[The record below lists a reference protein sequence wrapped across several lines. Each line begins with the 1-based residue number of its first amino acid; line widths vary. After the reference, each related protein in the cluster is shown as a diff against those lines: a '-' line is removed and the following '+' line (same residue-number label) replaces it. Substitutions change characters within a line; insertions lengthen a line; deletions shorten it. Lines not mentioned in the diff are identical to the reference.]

1 MSKEFDDLRR
11 RVYGSANP
19 TEEQVQAVRKRAQ
32 APVRKPTGRNPE
44 IKKDALVNA
53 ITSSIAKNVTGPGN
67 LRTAQASGRISGGF
81 SGRQDDLPSY
91 ISRAAGTATAQSDA
105 VLRTDPVRT
114 QAPNTAANPA
124 GRSAQKDFSL
134 LELLGG
140 TVVKGADEAVSRA
153 TSTAAWL
160 ERNTIGR
167 LFPGAADDTP
177 IQALNEHFQNV
188 KQENQ
193 EAFAPNVEAGGRLA
207 QVVDKYGTSVVSAIP
222 SAALA
227 VMTAGTAPAGL
238 EAAASAA
245 SRSPG
250 ILSAL
255 QASAQNM
262 TKNPQFWNSFFQVA
276 GSSYDEALSLGMSED
291 EADLYALANGLLS
304 SGVEIG
310 GGLETLPSNL
320 KDSSGALR
328 AWIRG
333 MMEEGREEVVQGAI
347 SRGLQ
352 NMIGSVGNPLVSATD
367 ERAVFNPRTAAE
379 EFTGGAVVGGFLGGG
394 QVLAGRLL
402 NGPTAAQEGAGDS
415 GGAGAPGA
423 QNGAQGVLGQNKP
436 PPEGGMVNENGLHA
450 FSEQERI
457 NLSSGKKNKVISTF
471 SEAVSFVKN
480 ALSNRQNVDRAYLG
494 KVPDSVARTI
504 RQNTGLDIRGFG
516 VMMNGNDI
524 RHMIKNHGDI
534 LTEQARGQVAVTA
547 DDIARIP
554 EILAA
559 PDRVYLSDETDTKG
573 RKTLI
578 FEKQIG
584 DQYIS
589 IQGVSD
595 GKRVLQTDTLYIR
608 KGRPRTTRDTMPGT
622 ESAVPVI
629 NAQGEPSQK
638 PSSIDVTIPQ
648 DAEYV
653 NSVDP
658 LLRWMLGSR
667 PTAAQEGAGAA
678 AGQKMG
684 TDAAQVRGGSEGVQD
699 AWRDT
704 IVNEVRRNSGIG
716 ENESPAS
723 TSDGTSALSGDL
735 ETVVDAWDM
744 AAIPGT
750 VGTVTDGR
758 ASQVAPISTV
768 QETGINVNHQ
778 EGQNRIRN
786 TGETVRVVETLRD
799 HIPKLSEA
807 EPVSEVSSNSIPF
820 VSGKT
825 MAEKAKTL
833 FEAIK
838 GIVSRPGF
846 GDIEINT
853 RSVKDD
859 LHHGIGTAK
868 AAVIP
873 AIPDIIRTGTQ
884 IDFQENWKGRPYD
897 GYIFAAPV
905 TMDGKTVYVAAVV
918 KRTSKNRF
926 YLHEVVDSDGNIIKI
941 DAGDSANQTS
951 LATNGSAGTQSQASV
966 EGTRPLNPDSIIAPG
981 AENVNSDTL
990 AHILFGRPQQQ
1001 SGETYDN
1008 LGSAREGFTTPGMEG
1023 KEQTSRLA
1031 ESMPYNQYQEAATGL
1046 SRDDYA
1052 KLFRYMSQTEGQSI
1066 ARAEELV
1073 YFIRDGHRT
1082 FLRDIDEAAFHELVQ
1097 SLDDATAWNAPQMD
1111 AARMIQQELQ
1121 GKSANMEIPAEEYT
1135 NFLQIM
1141 REHET
1146 STGQGVQANAKWSRR
1161 NNQNG
1166 QTSELEAWENLQ
1178 NSNLSDEGRQRLFQR
1193 IVQWDTQIEQ
1203 AQTPQQLKDIILEV
1217 SRQRGV
1223 LNNSLT
1229 NRESRILTAAAGS
1242 SLDALSFDQLKQF
1255 AYAATSALSTD
1266 STPVN
1271 WGQRIKTIQVLNM
1284 LSSPVTPARNLV
1296 GNTSFYGIDA
1306 LAMRGASI
1314 LDMALSHVTGTRSVA
1329 SGGTSLNAA
1338 VQAMRMAIAE
1348 ITMDVDMSGT
1358 ESRYGTSSNRTFR
1371 AGGRLPERVLSM
1383 LERNQAYLLNATDEF
1398 YKGLASGTAR
1408 RTQALV
1414 DSGKIRTDNPGYA
1427 QEQAQNLARYRT
1439 FQDNSAL
1446 SIAIQDIHD
1455 VLNMI
1460 AGVGDSGRSV
1470 RGKTVHS
1477 FGLGDIV
1484 APFTRVAGNLA
1495 SRGLEYS
1502 PVNAVRGTVEIA
1514 RNVAQA
1520 VQKKTVDPAAQA
1532 RAVSDTARGLTGTAI
1547 AYGFMLLARAG
1558 LLRQADDENDPDVAA
1573 LNSSEGITGT
1583 QLNLSAAERWIHDG
1597 SPVWQD
1603 GDTLIDLSSV
1613 QPLNLLMNLGTE
1625 MAKDYQN
1632 PIVTAFNATS
1642 EAFMDSTAELP
1653 VMQFLGNAA
1662 TDIIRYGEDPRE
1674 VLLQEGANTVAS
1686 SVIPNILRTTARGLD
1701 DRPRNTYTGDTLLEN
1716 VRDTVQ
1722 NSIPV
1727 LREELP
1733 GSVNPMGDEK
1743 TYQIENDTARLLNTL
1758 LNPIGVN
1765 TYTQSAV
1772 SREMETLRGRT
1783 GDTSFYLSKSA
1794 PSKVSY
1800 TDSNGKQHSK
1810 SLTYE
1815 ERQDYLRERGAVAL
1829 TTFSSMMGSRA
1840 YRGASDEEKATLLNL
1855 CGDYASQ
1862 RAKKAILGD
1871 DSVPAWVG
1879 HAENAQRELGV
1890 SPAEYLALYR
1900 QYGSEIMS
1908 GKAYEKTIQAVQAG
1922 LTVGQYA
1929 SMKAGLDSDGN
1940 NSVSQTEAQAYLDR
1954 QDFTREQK
1962 ADLWTIIN
1970 KSWKR
1975 NPYT

>member
-53 ITSSIAKNVTGPGN
+53 ITSSMKKN
-67 LRTAQASGRISGGF
+67 TAQAEDSLPGRALSMRNQLKQEAQRGVDEILS
-81 SGRQDDLPSY
+81 
-91 ISRAAGTATAQSDA
+91 SRTGAVIRGAA
-105 VLRTDPVRT
+105 
-114 QAPNTAANPA
+114 
-124 GRSAQKDFSL
+124 K
-134 LELLGG
+134 
-140 TVVKGADEAVSRA
+140 
-153 TSTAAWL
+153 STAS
-160 ERNTIGR
+160 G
-167 LFPGAADDTP
+167 
-177 IQALNEHFQNV
+177 
-188 KQENQ
+188 
-193 EAFAPNVEAGGRLA
+193 FAN
-207 QVVDKYGTSVVSAIP
+207 
-222 SAALA
+222 
-227 VMTAGTAPAGL
+227 TAGTALDALRQADINASQENQRARQELENARRYREMVSAGRFADGRTMEDGDRERL
-238 EAAASAA
+238 LRLAELAEQRAGVYTESAAAQHEPLSQAVQRIQGGADRLSASSQEDIATAKEGLGRAGQFAVDVGVAGTQLLGDILAGSVTGGGALLPMAVRSFGSSAQTARQSGADLGQQLLYGTGSAA
-245 SRSPG
+245 LSVATEKISNVAAPFKAAFGAGVLDDALSRLPAKLSQSAAG
-250 ILSAL
+250 RTVLSAIGEGGEEVVEDLVQPLL
-255 QASAQNM
+255 QRI
-262 TKNPQFWNSFFQVA
+262 T
-276 GSSYDEALSLGMSED
+276 YD
-291 EADLYALANGLLS
+291 
-304 SGVEIG
+304 
-310 GGLETLPSNL
+310 
-320 KDSSGALR
+320 SGALS
-328 AWIRG
+328 
-333 MMEEGREEVVQGAI
+333 QY
-347 SRGLQ
+347 Q
-352 NMIGSVGNPLVSATD
+352 NP
-367 ERAVFNPRTAAE
+367 
-379 EFTGGAVVGGFLGGG
+379 EF
-394 QVLAGRLL
+394 
-402 NGPTAAQEGAGDS
+402 
-415 GGAGAPGA
+415 
-423 QNGAQGVLGQNKP
+423 
-436 PPEGGMVNENGLHA
+436 
-450 FSEQERI
+450 
-457 NLSSGKKNKVISTF
+457 LS
-471 SEAVSFVKN
+471 
-480 ALSNRQNVDRAYLG
+480 
-494 KVPDSVARTI
+494 
-504 RQNTGLDIRGFG
+504 
-516 VMMNGNDI
+516 
-524 RHMIKNHGDI
+524 
-534 LTEQARGQVAVTA
+534 
-547 DDIARIP
+547 
-554 EILAA
+554 
-559 PDRVYLSDETDTKG
+559 
-573 RKTLI
+573 
-578 FEKQIG
+578 
-584 DQYIS
+584 
-589 IQGVSD
+589 
-595 GKRVLQTDTLYIR
+595 DTLYDGLI
-608 KGRPRTTRDTMPGT
+608 GAALGGVGGAADV
-622 ESAVPVI
+622 AVNRI
-629 NAQGEPSQK
+629 G
-638 PSSIDVTIPQ
+638 
-648 DAEYV
+648 
-653 NSVDP
+653 
-658 LLRWMLGSR
+658 

-684 TDAAQVRGGSEGVQD
+684 TNAAQVWGGSEGVQD

-735 ETVVDAWDM
+735 ETVVDAEDM

-966 EGTRPLNPDSIIAPG
+966 EGTRPLNPDSIIAPR

-990 AHILFGRPQQQ
+990 AHSLFGRPQQQ

-1975 NPYT
+1975 NPYA

>member
-367 ERAVFNPRTAAE
+367 ERADFNPRTAAE

-423 QNGAQGVLGQNKP
+423 QDGAQGVLGQNKP

-918 KRTSKNRF
+918 KHTSKNRF

-966 EGTRPLNPDSIIAPG
+966 EGTRPLNPDSIIAPR
-981 AENVNSDTL
+981 AENVNPPDGLGAANAGSLNTAYDRLQAQSSQFHPEGANAARPVDVPVQDFAGRNVSRVASNVMGAQAIPDSVVSMIEQMVAGGELSYDRNTNDASLERARRRIQEKGFDGALEEFRSSVMDGRVSKDLSTLGQTLLNTAANNRDGRAVADILSLYQSMTTSAAQATQAASIFRRLSPEAQLYGIQRTAQNLANKISRNNQDYGEIEVDPELLTKFLEQTDQAGRDAVMGEIYQNVADQVPSTFVDKWNAWRYLSMLGNPRTHIRNVVGNVFFQPMRIVKNEVAAGIETALSAAGFNVERTKSFAASPSMYRAAWNDFNNVKDSVSGNKYNDFNNQINQRRRIFNNSILEAARKKNGDTLELEDALFKRITYADTL
-990 AHILFGRPQQQ
+990 AGYLTANGFTAQQVTDGTVPSDVLNRGRDYAAKEALKATYQDRNALSDRAAKVVNSLGVVGDAVIPFKRTPANVLARGLTY
-1001 SGETYDN
+1001 SPLGLVKSLTYDLSQVQRGN
-1008 LGSAREGFTTPGMEG
+1008 RTAAEVIDNIASGATGSMLFALGAYLFSSGLLTTAQGSDDDSKWEELLGHQGYALELPDGTSVTLDWLAPASMPFFMGAEMASAMGENGMSAEAISTAMKSVANPLLEMSMLQSLNDLLESVAYSEDKALIPMLGSAVVSYFSQAIPTLGGQLERSAEDRRMTTYTDKNSPLPTDVQYALGRASSRVPGWDYRQTPYLDAWGREEETGDELWRILNNFANPAYVSQVEVDRVE
-1023 KEQTSRLA
+1023 KELQRVRD
-1031 ESMPYNQYQEAATGL
+1031 ATGDTGVFPD
-1046 SRDDYA
+1046 RA
-1052 KLFRYMSQTEGQSI
+1052 KRYIEVNGERKDLT
-1066 ARAEELV
+1066 
-1073 YFIRDGHRT
+1073 
-1082 FLRDIDEAAFHELVQ
+1082 
-1097 SLDDATAWNAPQMD
+1097 
-1111 AARMIQQELQ
+1111 
-1121 GKSANMEIPAEEYT
+1121 AEEYT
-1135 NFLQIM
+1135 
-1141 REHET
+1141 RY
-1146 STGQGVQANAKWSRR
+1146 AKAM
-1161 NNQNG
+1161 G
-1166 QTSELEAWENLQ
+1166 QTSY
-1178 NSNLSDEGRQRLFQR
+1178 
-1193 IVQWDTQIEQ
+1193 
-1203 AQTPQQLKDIILEV
+1203 QLI
-1217 SRQRGV
+1217 
-1223 LNNSLT
+1223 
-1229 NRESRILTAAAGS
+1229 
-1242 SLDALSFDQLKQF
+1242 
-1255 AYAATSALSTD
+1255 
-1266 STPVN
+1266 
-1271 WGQRIKTIQVLNM
+1271 
-1284 LSSPVTPARNLV
+1284 
-1296 GNTSFYGIDA
+1296 
-1306 LAMRGASI
+1306 
-1314 LDMALSHVTGTRSVA
+1314 
-1329 SGGTSLNAA
+1329 
-1338 VQAMRMAIAE
+1338 
-1348 ITMDVDMSGT
+1348 
-1358 ESRYGTSSNRTFR
+1358 
-1371 AGGRLPERVLSM
+1371 
-1383 LERNQAYLLNATDEF
+1383 
-1398 YKGLASGTAR
+1398 
-1408 RTQALV
+1408 
-1414 DSGKIRTDNPGYA
+1414 
-1427 QEQAQNLARYRT
+1427 
-1439 FQDNSAL
+1439 
-1446 SIAIQDIHD
+1446 
-1455 VLNMI
+1455 
-1460 AGVGDSGRSV
+1460 
-1470 RGKTVHS
+1470 
-1477 FGLGDIV
+1477 
-1484 APFTRVAGNLA
+1484 
-1495 SRGLEYS
+1495 
-1502 PVNAVRGTVEIA
+1502 
-1514 RNVAQA
+1514 
-1520 VQKKTVDPAAQA
+1520 
-1532 RAVSDTARGLTGTAI
+1532 
-1547 AYGFMLLARAG
+1547 
-1558 LLRQADDENDPDVAA
+1558 
-1573 LNSSEGITGT
+1573 SEGI
-1583 QLNLSAAERWIHDG
+1583 Q
-1597 SPVWQD
+1597 
-1603 GDTLIDLSSV
+1603 
-1613 QPLNLLMNLGTE
+1613 
-1625 MAKDYQN
+1625 
-1632 PIVTAFNATS
+1632 
-1642 EAFMDSTAELP
+1642 TAEYRN
-1653 VMQFLGNAA
+1653 M
-1662 TDIIRYGEDPRE
+1662 
-1674 VLLQEGANTVAS
+1674 ANS
-1686 SVIPNILRTTARGLD
+1686 
-1701 DRPRNTYTGDTLLEN
+1701 
-1716 VRDTVQ
+1716 
-1722 NSIPV
+1722 
-1727 LREELP
+1727 
-1733 GSVNPMGDEK
+1733 
-1743 TYQIENDTARLLNTL
+1743 
-1758 LNPIGVN
+1758 
-1765 TYTQSAV
+1765 
-1772 SREMETLRGRT
+1772 
-1783 GDTSFYLSKSA
+1783 
-1794 PSKVSY
+1794 
-1800 TDSNGKQHSK
+1800 
-1810 SLTYE
+1810 
-1815 ERQDYLRERGAVAL
+1815 
-1829 TTFSSMMGSRA
+1829 
-1840 YRGASDEEKATLLNL
+1840 EKAAYIEALYKYAAAAAKAEVS
-1855 CGDYASQ
+1855 DYELDGWQ
-1862 RAKKAILGD
+1862 K
-1871 DSVPAWVG
+1871 
-1879 HAENAQRELGV
+1879 NAQTAQQDLGV
-1890 SPAEYLALYR
+1890 SPAEYIALYQ
-1900 QYGSEIMS
+1900 QYGSAIMS

>member
-53 ITSSIAKNVTGPGN
+53 ITSSMKKN
-67 LRTAQASGRISGGF
+67 TAQAEDSLPGRALSMRNQLKQEAQRGVDEILS
-81 SGRQDDLPSY
+81 
-91 ISRAAGTATAQSDA
+91 SRTGAVIRGAA
-105 VLRTDPVRT
+105 
-114 QAPNTAANPA
+114 
-124 GRSAQKDFSL
+124 K
-134 LELLGG
+134 
-140 TVVKGADEAVSRA
+140 
-153 TSTAAWL
+153 STAS
-160 ERNTIGR
+160 G
-167 LFPGAADDTP
+167 
-177 IQALNEHFQNV
+177 
-188 KQENQ
+188 
-193 EAFAPNVEAGGRLA
+193 FAN
-207 QVVDKYGTSVVSAIP
+207 
-222 SAALA
+222 
-227 VMTAGTAPAGL
+227 TAGTALDALRQADINASQENQRARQELENARRYREMVSAGRFADGRTMEDGDRERL
-238 EAAASAA
+238 LRLAELAEQRAGVYTESAAAQHEPLSQAVQRIQGGADRLSASSQEDIATAKEGLGRAGQFAVDVGVAGTQLLGDILAGSVTGGGALLPMAVRSFGSSAQTARQSGADLGQQLLYGTGSAA
-245 SRSPG
+245 LSVATEKISNVAAPFKAAFGAGVLDDALSRLPAKLSQSAAG
-250 ILSAL
+250 RTVLSAIGEGGEEVVEDLVQPLL
-255 QASAQNM
+255 QRI
-262 TKNPQFWNSFFQVA
+262 T
-276 GSSYDEALSLGMSED
+276 YD
-291 EADLYALANGLLS
+291 
-304 SGVEIG
+304 
-310 GGLETLPSNL
+310 
-320 KDSSGALR
+320 SGALS
-328 AWIRG
+328 
-333 MMEEGREEVVQGAI
+333 QY
-347 SRGLQ
+347 Q
-352 NMIGSVGNPLVSATD
+352 NP
-367 ERAVFNPRTAAE
+367 
-379 EFTGGAVVGGFLGGG
+379 EF
-394 QVLAGRLL
+394 
-402 NGPTAAQEGAGDS
+402 
-415 GGAGAPGA
+415 
-423 QNGAQGVLGQNKP
+423 
-436 PPEGGMVNENGLHA
+436 
-450 FSEQERI
+450 
-457 NLSSGKKNKVISTF
+457 LS
-471 SEAVSFVKN
+471 
-480 ALSNRQNVDRAYLG
+480 
-494 KVPDSVARTI
+494 
-504 RQNTGLDIRGFG
+504 
-516 VMMNGNDI
+516 
-524 RHMIKNHGDI
+524 
-534 LTEQARGQVAVTA
+534 
-547 DDIARIP
+547 
-554 EILAA
+554 
-559 PDRVYLSDETDTKG
+559 
-573 RKTLI
+573 
-578 FEKQIG
+578 
-584 DQYIS
+584 
-589 IQGVSD
+589 
-595 GKRVLQTDTLYIR
+595 DTLYDGLI
-608 KGRPRTTRDTMPGT
+608 GAALGGVGGAADV
-622 ESAVPVI
+622 AVNRI
-629 NAQGEPSQK
+629 G
-638 PSSIDVTIPQ
+638 
-648 DAEYV
+648 
-653 NSVDP
+653 
-658 LLRWMLGSR
+658 

-684 TDAAQVRGGSEGVQD
+684 TDAAQVWGGSEGVQD

-735 ETVVDAWDM
+735 ETVVDAEDM

-966 EGTRPLNPDSIIAPG
+966 EGTRPLNPDSIIAPR

-1975 NPYT
+1975 NPYA

>member
-1 MSKEFDDLRR
+1 MGTFTNTKTGKTIYYNADPERSRP
-11 RVYGSANP
+11 VVT
-19 TEEQVQAVRKRAQ
+19 TERKQEAQ
-32 APVRKPTGRNPE
+32 QRYNQYRTA
-44 IKKDALVNA
+44 
-53 ITSSIAKNVTGPGN
+53 AKNGADLLSIMRRSATEDRLKQEAQRGVDEILSSRTGAVIRGAAKS
-67 LRTAQASGRISGGF
+67 TASGF
-81 SGRQDDLPSY
+81 
-91 ISRAAGTATAQSDA
+91 
-105 VLRTDPVRT
+105 
-114 QAPNTAANPA
+114 AN
-124 GRSAQKDFSL
+124 
-134 LELLGG
+134 
-140 TVVKGADEAVSRA
+140 
-153 TSTAAWL
+153 
-160 ERNTIGR
+160 
-167 LFPGAADDTP
+167 
-177 IQALNEHFQNV
+177 
-188 KQENQ
+188 
-193 EAFAPNVEAGGRLA
+193 
-207 QVVDKYGTSVVSAIP
+207 
-222 SAALA
+222 
-227 VMTAGTAPAGL
+227 TAGTALDALRQADINASQENQRARQELENARRYREMVSAGRFADGRTMEDGDRERL
-238 EAAASAA
+238 LRLAELAEQRAGVYTESAAAQHEPLSQAVQRIQGGADRLSASSQEDIATAKEGLGRAGQFAVDVGVAGTQLLGDILAGSVTGGGALLPMAVRSFGSSAQTARQSGADLGQQLLYGTGSAA
-245 SRSPG
+245 LSVATEKISNVAAPFKAAFGAGVLDDALSRLPAKLSQSAAG
-250 ILSAL
+250 RTVLSAIGEGGEEVVEDLVQPLL
-255 QASAQNM
+255 QRI
-262 TKNPQFWNSFFQVA
+262 T
-276 GSSYDEALSLGMSED
+276 YD
-291 EADLYALANGLLS
+291 
-304 SGVEIG
+304 
-310 GGLETLPSNL
+310 
-320 KDSSGALR
+320 SGALS
-328 AWIRG
+328 
-333 MMEEGREEVVQGAI
+333 QY
-347 SRGLQ
+347 Q
-352 NMIGSVGNPLVSATD
+352 NP
-367 ERAVFNPRTAAE
+367 
-379 EFTGGAVVGGFLGGG
+379 EF
-394 QVLAGRLL
+394 
-402 NGPTAAQEGAGDS
+402 
-415 GGAGAPGA
+415 
-423 QNGAQGVLGQNKP
+423 
-436 PPEGGMVNENGLHA
+436 
-450 FSEQERI
+450 
-457 NLSSGKKNKVISTF
+457 LS
-471 SEAVSFVKN
+471 
-480 ALSNRQNVDRAYLG
+480 
-494 KVPDSVARTI
+494 
-504 RQNTGLDIRGFG
+504 
-516 VMMNGNDI
+516 
-524 RHMIKNHGDI
+524 
-534 LTEQARGQVAVTA
+534 
-547 DDIARIP
+547 
-554 EILAA
+554 
-559 PDRVYLSDETDTKG
+559 
-573 RKTLI
+573 
-578 FEKQIG
+578 
-584 DQYIS
+584 
-589 IQGVSD
+589 
-595 GKRVLQTDTLYIR
+595 DTLYDGLI
-608 KGRPRTTRDTMPGT
+608 GAALGGVGGAADV
-622 ESAVPVI
+622 AVNRI
-629 NAQGEPSQK
+629 G
-638 PSSIDVTIPQ
+638 
-648 DAEYV
+648 
-653 NSVDP
+653 
-658 LLRWMLGSR
+658 

-684 TDAAQVRGGSEGVQD
+684 TNAAQVWGGSEGVQD

-735 ETVVDAWDM
+735 ETVVDAEDM

-966 EGTRPLNPDSIIAPG
+966 EGTRPLNPDSIIAPR
-981 AENVNSDTL
+981 AENVNPPDGLGAANAGSLNTAYDRL
-990 AHILFGRPQQQ
+990 QAQ
-1001 SGETYDN
+1001 S
-1008 LGSAREGFTTPGMEG
+1008 SQFHPEGFTTPGMEG

-1242 SLDALSFDQLKQF
+1242 SLGALSFDQLKQF

-1686 SVIPNILRTTARGLD
+1686 SVIPNILRTIARGLD

-1975 NPYT
+1975 NPYA

>member
-53 ITSSIAKNVTGPGN
+53 ITSSMKKN
-67 LRTAQASGRISGGF
+67 TAQAEDSLPGRALSMRNQLKQEAQRGVDEILS
-81 SGRQDDLPSY
+81 
-91 ISRAAGTATAQSDA
+91 SRTGAVIRGAA
-105 VLRTDPVRT
+105 
-114 QAPNTAANPA
+114 
-124 GRSAQKDFSL
+124 K
-134 LELLGG
+134 
-140 TVVKGADEAVSRA
+140 
-153 TSTAAWL
+153 STAS
-160 ERNTIGR
+160 G
-167 LFPGAADDTP
+167 
-177 IQALNEHFQNV
+177 
-188 KQENQ
+188 
-193 EAFAPNVEAGGRLA
+193 FAN
-207 QVVDKYGTSVVSAIP
+207 
-222 SAALA
+222 
-227 VMTAGTAPAGL
+227 TAGTALDALRQADINASQENQRARQELENARRYREMVSAGRFADGRTMEDGDRERL
-238 EAAASAA
+238 LRLAELAEQRAGVYTESAAAQHEPLSQAVQRIQGGADRLSASSQGDIAAAKEGLGRAGQFAVDVGVAGTQLLGDILAGSVTGGGALLPMAVRSFGSSAQTARQSGADLGQQLLYGTGSAA
-245 SRSPG
+245 LSVATEKISNVAAPFKAAFGAGVLDDALSRLPAKLSQSAAG
-250 ILSAL
+250 RTVLSAIGEGGEEVVEDLVQPLL
-255 QASAQNM
+255 QRI
-262 TKNPQFWNSFFQVA
+262 T
-276 GSSYDEALSLGMSED
+276 YD
-291 EADLYALANGLLS
+291 
-304 SGVEIG
+304 
-310 GGLETLPSNL
+310 
-320 KDSSGALR
+320 SGALS
-328 AWIRG
+328 
-333 MMEEGREEVVQGAI
+333 QY
-347 SRGLQ
+347 Q
-352 NMIGSVGNPLVSATD
+352 NP
-367 ERAVFNPRTAAE
+367 
-379 EFTGGAVVGGFLGGG
+379 EF
-394 QVLAGRLL
+394 
-402 NGPTAAQEGAGDS
+402 
-415 GGAGAPGA
+415 
-423 QNGAQGVLGQNKP
+423 
-436 PPEGGMVNENGLHA
+436 
-450 FSEQERI
+450 
-457 NLSSGKKNKVISTF
+457 LS
-471 SEAVSFVKN
+471 
-480 ALSNRQNVDRAYLG
+480 
-494 KVPDSVARTI
+494 
-504 RQNTGLDIRGFG
+504 
-516 VMMNGNDI
+516 
-524 RHMIKNHGDI
+524 
-534 LTEQARGQVAVTA
+534 
-547 DDIARIP
+547 
-554 EILAA
+554 
-559 PDRVYLSDETDTKG
+559 
-573 RKTLI
+573 
-578 FEKQIG
+578 
-584 DQYIS
+584 
-589 IQGVSD
+589 
-595 GKRVLQTDTLYIR
+595 DTLYDGLI
-608 KGRPRTTRDTMPGT
+608 GAALGGVGGAADV
-622 ESAVPVI
+622 AVNRI
-629 NAQGEPSQK
+629 G
-638 PSSIDVTIPQ
+638 
-648 DAEYV
+648 
-653 NSVDP
+653 
-658 LLRWMLGSR
+658 

-684 TDAAQVRGGSEGVQD
+684 TNAAQVWGGSEGVQD

-735 ETVVDAWDM
+735 ETVVDAEDM

-966 EGTRPLNPDSIIAPG
+966 EGTRPLNPDSIIAPR

>member
-1 MSKEFDDLRR
+1 MGTFTNTKTGKTIYYNADPERSRP
-11 RVYGSANP
+11 VVT
-19 TEEQVQAVRKRAQ
+19 TERKQEAQ
-32 APVRKPTGRNPE
+32 QRYNQYRTA
-44 IKKDALVNA
+44 
-53 ITSSIAKNVTGPGN
+53 AKNGADLLSIMRRSATEDRLKQEAQRGVDEILSSRTGAVIRGAAKS
-67 LRTAQASGRISGGF
+67 TASGF
-81 SGRQDDLPSY
+81 
-91 ISRAAGTATAQSDA
+91 
-105 VLRTDPVRT
+105 
-114 QAPNTAANPA
+114 AN
-124 GRSAQKDFSL
+124 
-134 LELLGG
+134 
-140 TVVKGADEAVSRA
+140 
-153 TSTAAWL
+153 
-160 ERNTIGR
+160 
-167 LFPGAADDTP
+167 
-177 IQALNEHFQNV
+177 
-188 KQENQ
+188 
-193 EAFAPNVEAGGRLA
+193 
-207 QVVDKYGTSVVSAIP
+207 
-222 SAALA
+222 
-227 VMTAGTAPAGL
+227 TAGTALDALRQADINASQESQRARQELENARRYREMVSAGRFADGRTMEDGDRERL
-238 EAAASAA
+238 LRLAELAEQRAGVYTESAAAQHEPLSQAVQRIQGGADRLSASSQGDIAAAKEGLGRAGQLAVDVGVAGTQLLGDILAGSVTGGGALLPMAVRSFGSSAQTARQSGADLGQQLLYGTGSAA
-245 SRSPG
+245 LSVATEKNSNVAAPFKAAFGAGVLDDALSRLPAKLSQSAAG
-250 ILSAL
+250 QTVLSAIGEGGEEVVEDLVQPLL
-255 QASAQNM
+255 QRI
-262 TKNPQFWNSFFQVA
+262 T
-276 GSSYDEALSLGMSED
+276 YDGEALSQYQNPEFFSDTLYDGLIGAALG
-291 EADLYALANGLLS
+291 
-304 SGVEIG
+304 GV
-310 GGLETLPSNL
+310 
-320 KDSSGALR
+320 
-328 AWIRG
+328 
-333 MMEEGREEVVQGAI
+333 
-347 SRGLQ
+347 
-352 NMIGSVGNPLVSATD
+352 
-367 ERAVFNPRTAAE
+367 
-379 EFTGGAVVGGFLGGG
+379 GGAADVAVN
-394 QVLAGRLL
+394 RI
-402 NGPTAAQEGAGDS
+402 GPTAAQEGAGAFGRDS

-423 QNGAQGVLGQNKP
+423 QDGAHGILGQNKTA
-436 PPEGGMVNENGLHA
+436 PEVG
-450 FSEQERI
+450 
-457 NLSSGKKNKVISTF
+457 T
-471 SEAVSFVKN
+471 AVKADTSLFDRSI
-480 ALSNRQNVDRAYLG
+480 LSN
-494 KVPDSVARTI
+494 
-504 RQNTGLDIRGFG
+504 
-516 VMMNGNDI
+516 
-524 RHMIKNHGDI
+524 
-534 LTEQARGQVAVTA
+534 LTEARRYFAEYA
-547 DDIARIP
+547 KSHFP
-554 EILAA
+554 
-559 PDRVYLSDETDTKG
+559 
-573 RKTLI
+573 KT
-578 FEKQIG
+578 
-584 DQYIS
+584 
-589 IQGVSD
+589 
-595 GKRVLQTDTLYIR
+595 
-608 KGRPRTTRDTMPGT
+608 
-622 ESAVPVI
+622 VI
-629 NAQGEPSQK
+629 NAQTGKTIGISRIG
-638 PSSIDVTIPQ
+638 ID
-648 DAEYV
+648 
-653 NSVDP
+653 
-658 LLRWMLGSR
+658 
-667 PTAAQEGAGAA
+667 
-678 AGQKMG
+678 KF
-684 TDAAQVRGGSEGVQD
+684 
-699 AWRDT
+699 
-704 IVNEVRRNSGIG
+704 
-716 ENESPAS
+716 
-723 TSDGTSALSGDL
+723 LSGRINHEKYASGFHIPEL
-735 ETVVDAWDM
+735 VERATLISQAKNYHPETVES
-744 AAIPGT
+744 IPTFEYYDSPVEIDGKQYNAHIRVKNT
-750 VGTVTDGR
+750 NVGDKYYGHT
-758 ASQVAPISTV
+758 
-768 QETGINVNHQ
+768 
-778 EGQNRIRN
+778 
-786 TGETVRVVETLRD
+786 
-799 HIPKLSEA
+799 
-807 EPVSEVSSNSIPF
+807 VSEV
-820 VSGKT
+820 T
-825 MAEKAKTL
+825 
-833 FEAIK
+833 
-838 GIVSRPGF
+838 
-846 GDIEINT
+846 DIEIEPSA
-853 RSVKDD
+853 R
-859 LHHGIGTAK
+859 
-868 AAVIP
+868 IP
-873 AIPDIIRTGTQ
+873 SSELLTGQPVNAI
-884 IDFQENWKGRPYD
+884 D
-897 GYIFAAPV
+897 GSMGAP
-905 TMDGKTVYVAAVV
+905 GE
-918 KRTSKNRF
+918 R
-926 YLHEVVDSDGNIIKI
+926 
-941 DAGDSANQTS
+941 ANQTS

-981 AENVNSDTL
+981 AENVNPPDGLGAADAGTLGDFTTMQNESDVF
-990 AHILFGRPQQQ
+990 HPKQ

-1674 VLLQEGANTVAS
+1674 VLLQEGANAVAA

>member
-53 ITSSIAKNVTGPGN
+53 ITSSMKKN
-67 LRTAQASGRISGGF
+67 TAQAEDSLPGRALSMRNQLKQEAQRGVDEILS
-81 SGRQDDLPSY
+81 
-91 ISRAAGTATAQSDA
+91 SRTGAVIRGAA
-105 VLRTDPVRT
+105 
-114 QAPNTAANPA
+114 
-124 GRSAQKDFSL
+124 K
-134 LELLGG
+134 
-140 TVVKGADEAVSRA
+140 
-153 TSTAAWL
+153 STAS
-160 ERNTIGR
+160 G
-167 LFPGAADDTP
+167 
-177 IQALNEHFQNV
+177 
-188 KQENQ
+188 
-193 EAFAPNVEAGGRLA
+193 FAN
-207 QVVDKYGTSVVSAIP
+207 
-222 SAALA
+222 
-227 VMTAGTAPAGL
+227 TAGTALDALRQADINASQENQRARQELENARRYREMVSAGRFADGRTMEDGDRERL
-238 EAAASAA
+238 LRLAELAEQRAGVYTESAAAQHEPLSQAVQRIQGGADRLSASSQEDIATAKEGLGRAGQFAVDVGVAGTQLLGDILAGSVTGGGALLPMAVRSFGSSAQTARQSGADLGQQLLYGTGSAA
-245 SRSPG
+245 LSVATEKISNVAAPFKAAFGAGVLDDALSRLPAKLSQSAAG
-250 ILSAL
+250 RTVLSAIGEGGEEVVEDLVQPLL
-255 QASAQNM
+255 QRI
-262 TKNPQFWNSFFQVA
+262 T
-276 GSSYDEALSLGMSED
+276 YD
-291 EADLYALANGLLS
+291 
-304 SGVEIG
+304 
-310 GGLETLPSNL
+310 
-320 KDSSGALR
+320 SGALS
-328 AWIRG
+328 
-333 MMEEGREEVVQGAI
+333 QY
-347 SRGLQ
+347 Q
-352 NMIGSVGNPLVSATD
+352 NP
-367 ERAVFNPRTAAE
+367 
-379 EFTGGAVVGGFLGGG
+379 EF
-394 QVLAGRLL
+394 
-402 NGPTAAQEGAGDS
+402 
-415 GGAGAPGA
+415 
-423 QNGAQGVLGQNKP
+423 
-436 PPEGGMVNENGLHA
+436 
-450 FSEQERI
+450 
-457 NLSSGKKNKVISTF
+457 LS
-471 SEAVSFVKN
+471 
-480 ALSNRQNVDRAYLG
+480 
-494 KVPDSVARTI
+494 
-504 RQNTGLDIRGFG
+504 
-516 VMMNGNDI
+516 
-524 RHMIKNHGDI
+524 
-534 LTEQARGQVAVTA
+534 
-547 DDIARIP
+547 
-554 EILAA
+554 
-559 PDRVYLSDETDTKG
+559 
-573 RKTLI
+573 
-578 FEKQIG
+578 
-584 DQYIS
+584 
-589 IQGVSD
+589 
-595 GKRVLQTDTLYIR
+595 DTLYDGLI
-608 KGRPRTTRDTMPGT
+608 GAALGGVGGAADV
-622 ESAVPVI
+622 AVNRI
-629 NAQGEPSQK
+629 G
-638 PSSIDVTIPQ
+638 
-648 DAEYV
+648 
-653 NSVDP
+653 
-658 LLRWMLGSR
+658 

-684 TDAAQVRGGSEGVQD
+684 TNAAQVWGGSEGVQD

-735 ETVVDAWDM
+735 ETVVDAEDM

-966 EGTRPLNPDSIIAPG
+966 EGTRPLNPDSIIAPR
-981 AENVNSDTL
+981 AENVNSDTI

>member
-53 ITSSIAKNVTGPGN
+53 ITSSMKKN
-67 LRTAQASGRISGGF
+67 TAQAEDSLPGRALSMRNQLKQEAQRGVDEILS
-81 SGRQDDLPSY
+81 
-91 ISRAAGTATAQSDA
+91 SRTGAVIRGAA
-105 VLRTDPVRT
+105 
-114 QAPNTAANPA
+114 
-124 GRSAQKDFSL
+124 K
-134 LELLGG
+134 
-140 TVVKGADEAVSRA
+140 
-153 TSTAAWL
+153 STAS
-160 ERNTIGR
+160 G
-167 LFPGAADDTP
+167 
-177 IQALNEHFQNV
+177 
-188 KQENQ
+188 
-193 EAFAPNVEAGGRLA
+193 FAN
-207 QVVDKYGTSVVSAIP
+207 
-222 SAALA
+222 
-227 VMTAGTAPAGL
+227 TAGTALDALRQADINASQENQRARQELENARRYREMVSAGRFADGRTMEDGDRERL
-238 EAAASAA
+238 LRLAELAEQRAGVYTESAAAQHEPLSQAVQRIQGGADRLSASSQEDIATAKEGLGRAGQFAVDVGVAGTQLLGDILAGSVTGGGALLPMAVRSFGSSAQTARQSGADLGQQLLYGTGSAA
-245 SRSPG
+245 LSVATEKISNVAAPFKAAFGAGVLDDALSRLPAKLSQSAAG
-250 ILSAL
+250 RTVLSAIGEGGEEVVEDLVQPLL
-255 QASAQNM
+255 QRI
-262 TKNPQFWNSFFQVA
+262 T
-276 GSSYDEALSLGMSED
+276 YD
-291 EADLYALANGLLS
+291 
-304 SGVEIG
+304 
-310 GGLETLPSNL
+310 
-320 KDSSGALR
+320 SGALS
-328 AWIRG
+328 
-333 MMEEGREEVVQGAI
+333 QY
-347 SRGLQ
+347 Q
-352 NMIGSVGNPLVSATD
+352 NP
-367 ERAVFNPRTAAE
+367 
-379 EFTGGAVVGGFLGGG
+379 EF
-394 QVLAGRLL
+394 
-402 NGPTAAQEGAGDS
+402 
-415 GGAGAPGA
+415 
-423 QNGAQGVLGQNKP
+423 
-436 PPEGGMVNENGLHA
+436 
-450 FSEQERI
+450 
-457 NLSSGKKNKVISTF
+457 LS
-471 SEAVSFVKN
+471 
-480 ALSNRQNVDRAYLG
+480 
-494 KVPDSVARTI
+494 
-504 RQNTGLDIRGFG
+504 
-516 VMMNGNDI
+516 
-524 RHMIKNHGDI
+524 
-534 LTEQARGQVAVTA
+534 
-547 DDIARIP
+547 
-554 EILAA
+554 
-559 PDRVYLSDETDTKG
+559 
-573 RKTLI
+573 
-578 FEKQIG
+578 
-584 DQYIS
+584 
-589 IQGVSD
+589 
-595 GKRVLQTDTLYIR
+595 DTLYDGLI
-608 KGRPRTTRDTMPGT
+608 GAALGGVGGAADV
-622 ESAVPVI
+622 AVNRI
-629 NAQGEPSQK
+629 G
-638 PSSIDVTIPQ
+638 
-648 DAEYV
+648 
-653 NSVDP
+653 
-658 LLRWMLGSR
+658 

-684 TDAAQVRGGSEGVQD
+684 TNAAQVWGGSEGVQD

-735 ETVVDAWDM
+735 ETVVDAEDM
-744 AAIPGT
+744 AA
-750 VGTVTDGR
+750 
-758 ASQVAPISTV
+758 
-768 QETGINVNHQ
+768 
-778 EGQNRIRN
+778 
-786 TGETVRVVETLRD
+786 
-799 HIPKLSEA
+799 
-807 EPVSEVSSNSIPF
+807 
-820 VSGKT
+820 
-825 MAEKAKTL
+825 
-833 FEAIK
+833 
-838 GIVSRPGF
+838 
-846 GDIEINT
+846 
-853 RSVKDD
+853 
-859 LHHGIGTAK
+859 
-868 AAVIP
+868 
-873 AIPDIIRTGTQ
+873 
-884 IDFQENWKGRPYD
+884 
-897 GYIFAAPV
+897 
-905 TMDGKTVYVAAVV
+905 
-918 KRTSKNRF
+918 
-926 YLHEVVDSDGNIIKI
+926 
-941 DAGDSANQTS
+941 
-951 LATNGSAGTQSQASV
+951 
-966 EGTRPLNPDSIIAPG
+966 
-981 AENVNSDTL
+981 
-990 AHILFGRPQQQ
+990 ILFGRPQQQ

-1975 NPYT
+1975 NPYA

>member
-53 ITSSIAKNVTGPGN
+53 ITSSMKKN
-67 LRTAQASGRISGGF
+67 TAQAEDSLPGRALSMRNQLKQEAQRGVDEILS
-81 SGRQDDLPSY
+81 
-91 ISRAAGTATAQSDA
+91 SRTGAVIRGAA
-105 VLRTDPVRT
+105 
-114 QAPNTAANPA
+114 
-124 GRSAQKDFSL
+124 K
-134 LELLGG
+134 
-140 TVVKGADEAVSRA
+140 
-153 TSTAAWL
+153 STAS
-160 ERNTIGR
+160 G
-167 LFPGAADDTP
+167 
-177 IQALNEHFQNV
+177 
-188 KQENQ
+188 
-193 EAFAPNVEAGGRLA
+193 FAN
-207 QVVDKYGTSVVSAIP
+207 
-222 SAALA
+222 
-227 VMTAGTAPAGL
+227 TAGTALDALRQADINASQENQRARQELENARRYREMVSAGRFADGRTMEDGDRERL
-238 EAAASAA
+238 LRLAELAEQRAGVYTESAAAQHEPLSQAVQRIQGGADRLSASSQEDIATAKEGLGRAGQFAVDVGVAGTQLLGDILAGSVTGGGALLPMAVRSFGSSAQTARQSGADLGQQLLYGTGSAA
-245 SRSPG
+245 LSVATEKISNVAAPFKAAFGAGVLDDALSRLPAKLSQSAAG
-250 ILSAL
+250 RTVLSAIGEGGEEVVEDLVQPLL
-255 QASAQNM
+255 QRI
-262 TKNPQFWNSFFQVA
+262 T
-276 GSSYDEALSLGMSED
+276 YD
-291 EADLYALANGLLS
+291 
-304 SGVEIG
+304 
-310 GGLETLPSNL
+310 
-320 KDSSGALR
+320 SGALS
-328 AWIRG
+328 
-333 MMEEGREEVVQGAI
+333 QY
-347 SRGLQ
+347 Q
-352 NMIGSVGNPLVSATD
+352 NP
-367 ERAVFNPRTAAE
+367 
-379 EFTGGAVVGGFLGGG
+379 EF
-394 QVLAGRLL
+394 
-402 NGPTAAQEGAGDS
+402 
-415 GGAGAPGA
+415 
-423 QNGAQGVLGQNKP
+423 
-436 PPEGGMVNENGLHA
+436 
-450 FSEQERI
+450 
-457 NLSSGKKNKVISTF
+457 LS
-471 SEAVSFVKN
+471 
-480 ALSNRQNVDRAYLG
+480 
-494 KVPDSVARTI
+494 
-504 RQNTGLDIRGFG
+504 
-516 VMMNGNDI
+516 
-524 RHMIKNHGDI
+524 
-534 LTEQARGQVAVTA
+534 
-547 DDIARIP
+547 
-554 EILAA
+554 
-559 PDRVYLSDETDTKG
+559 
-573 RKTLI
+573 
-578 FEKQIG
+578 
-584 DQYIS
+584 
-589 IQGVSD
+589 
-595 GKRVLQTDTLYIR
+595 DTLYDGLI
-608 KGRPRTTRDTMPGT
+608 GAALGGVGGAADV
-622 ESAVPVI
+622 AV
-629 NAQGEPSQK
+629 N
-638 PSSIDVTIPQ
+638 
-648 DAEYV
+648 
-653 NSVDP
+653 
-658 LLRWMLGSR
+658 RLG

-684 TDAAQVRGGSEGVQD
+684 TNAAQVWGGSEGVQD

-735 ETVVDAWDM
+735 ETVVDAEDM

-966 EGTRPLNPDSIIAPG
+966 EGTRPLNPDSIIAPR

>member
-53 ITSSIAKNVTGPGN
+53 ITSSMKKN
-67 LRTAQASGRISGGF
+67 TAQAEDSLPGRALSMRNQLKQEAQRGVDEILS
-81 SGRQDDLPSY
+81 
-91 ISRAAGTATAQSDA
+91 SRTGAVIRGAA
-105 VLRTDPVRT
+105 
-114 QAPNTAANPA
+114 
-124 GRSAQKDFSL
+124 K
-134 LELLGG
+134 
-140 TVVKGADEAVSRA
+140 
-153 TSTAAWL
+153 STAS
-160 ERNTIGR
+160 G
-167 LFPGAADDTP
+167 
-177 IQALNEHFQNV
+177 
-188 KQENQ
+188 
-193 EAFAPNVEAGGRLA
+193 FAN
-207 QVVDKYGTSVVSAIP
+207 
-222 SAALA
+222 
-227 VMTAGTAPAGL
+227 TAGTALDALRQADINASQENQRARQELENARRYREMVSAGRFADGRTMEDGDRERL
-238 EAAASAA
+238 LRLAELAEQRAGVYTESAAAQHEPLSQAVQRIQGGADRLSASSQEDIATAKEGLGRAGQFAVDVGVAGTQLLGDILAGSVTGGGALLPMAVRSFGSSAQTARQSGADLGQQLLYGTGSAA
-245 SRSPG
+245 LSVATEKISNVAAPFKAAFGAGVLDDALSRLPAKLSQSAAG
-250 ILSAL
+250 RTVLSAIGEGGEEVVEDLVQPLL
-255 QASAQNM
+255 QRI
-262 TKNPQFWNSFFQVA
+262 T
-276 GSSYDEALSLGMSED
+276 YD
-291 EADLYALANGLLS
+291 
-304 SGVEIG
+304 
-310 GGLETLPSNL
+310 
-320 KDSSGALR
+320 SGALS
-328 AWIRG
+328 
-333 MMEEGREEVVQGAI
+333 QY
-347 SRGLQ
+347 Q
-352 NMIGSVGNPLVSATD
+352 NP
-367 ERAVFNPRTAAE
+367 
-379 EFTGGAVVGGFLGGG
+379 EF
-394 QVLAGRLL
+394 
-402 NGPTAAQEGAGDS
+402 
-415 GGAGAPGA
+415 
-423 QNGAQGVLGQNKP
+423 
-436 PPEGGMVNENGLHA
+436 
-450 FSEQERI
+450 
-457 NLSSGKKNKVISTF
+457 LS
-471 SEAVSFVKN
+471 
-480 ALSNRQNVDRAYLG
+480 
-494 KVPDSVARTI
+494 
-504 RQNTGLDIRGFG
+504 
-516 VMMNGNDI
+516 
-524 RHMIKNHGDI
+524 
-534 LTEQARGQVAVTA
+534 
-547 DDIARIP
+547 
-554 EILAA
+554 
-559 PDRVYLSDETDTKG
+559 
-573 RKTLI
+573 
-578 FEKQIG
+578 
-584 DQYIS
+584 
-589 IQGVSD
+589 
-595 GKRVLQTDTLYIR
+595 DTLYDGLI
-608 KGRPRTTRDTMPGT
+608 GAALGGVGGAADV
-622 ESAVPVI
+622 AVNRI
-629 NAQGEPSQK
+629 G
-638 PSSIDVTIPQ
+638 
-648 DAEYV
+648 
-653 NSVDP
+653 
-658 LLRWMLGSR
+658 

-684 TDAAQVRGGSEGVQD
+684 TNAAQVWGGSEGVQD

-735 ETVVDAWDM
+735 ETVVDAEDM

-981 AENVNSDTL
+981 AENVNPPDGLGAADAGTLGDFTTMQNESDVF
-990 AHILFGRPQQQ
+990 HPKQ

>member
-1 MSKEFDDLRR
+1 MGTFTNTKTGKTIYYNADPERSRP
-11 RVYGSANP
+11 VAT
-19 TEEQVQAVRKRAQ
+19 TERKREAQ
-32 APVRKPTGRNPE
+32 QRYNQYRTA
-44 IKKDALVNA
+44 
-53 ITSSIAKNVTGPGN
+53 AKNGADLLSIMRRSATEDRLKQEAQRGVDEILSSRTGAVIRGAAKS
-67 LRTAQASGRISGGF
+67 TASGF
-81 SGRQDDLPSY
+81 
-91 ISRAAGTATAQSDA
+91 
-105 VLRTDPVRT
+105 
-114 QAPNTAANPA
+114 AN
-124 GRSAQKDFSL
+124 
-134 LELLGG
+134 
-140 TVVKGADEAVSRA
+140 
-153 TSTAAWL
+153 
-160 ERNTIGR
+160 
-167 LFPGAADDTP
+167 
-177 IQALNEHFQNV
+177 
-188 KQENQ
+188 
-193 EAFAPNVEAGGRLA
+193 
-207 QVVDKYGTSVVSAIP
+207 
-222 SAALA
+222 
-227 VMTAGTAPAGL
+227 TAGTALDALRQADINASQENQRARQELENARRYREMVSAGRFADGRTMEDGDRERL
-238 EAAASAA
+238 LRLAELAEQRAGVYTESAAAQHEPLSQAVQRIQGGADRLSASSQEDIATAKEGLGRAGQFAVDVGVAGTQLLGDILAGSVTGGGALLPMAVRSFGSSAQTARQSGADLGQQLLYGTGSAA
-245 SRSPG
+245 LSVATEKISNVAAPFKAAFGAGVLDDALSRLPAKLSQSAAG
-250 ILSAL
+250 RTVLSAIGEGGEEVVEDLVQPLL
-255 QASAQNM
+255 QRI
-262 TKNPQFWNSFFQVA
+262 T
-276 GSSYDEALSLGMSED
+276 YD
-291 EADLYALANGLLS
+291 
-304 SGVEIG
+304 
-310 GGLETLPSNL
+310 
-320 KDSSGALR
+320 SGALS
-328 AWIRG
+328 
-333 MMEEGREEVVQGAI
+333 QY
-347 SRGLQ
+347 Q
-352 NMIGSVGNPLVSATD
+352 NP
-367 ERAVFNPRTAAE
+367 
-379 EFTGGAVVGGFLGGG
+379 EF
-394 QVLAGRLL
+394 
-402 NGPTAAQEGAGDS
+402 
-415 GGAGAPGA
+415 
-423 QNGAQGVLGQNKP
+423 
-436 PPEGGMVNENGLHA
+436 
-450 FSEQERI
+450 
-457 NLSSGKKNKVISTF
+457 LS
-471 SEAVSFVKN
+471 
-480 ALSNRQNVDRAYLG
+480 
-494 KVPDSVARTI
+494 
-504 RQNTGLDIRGFG
+504 
-516 VMMNGNDI
+516 
-524 RHMIKNHGDI
+524 
-534 LTEQARGQVAVTA
+534 
-547 DDIARIP
+547 
-554 EILAA
+554 
-559 PDRVYLSDETDTKG
+559 
-573 RKTLI
+573 
-578 FEKQIG
+578 
-584 DQYIS
+584 
-589 IQGVSD
+589 
-595 GKRVLQTDTLYIR
+595 DTLYDGLI
-608 KGRPRTTRDTMPGT
+608 GAALGGVGGAADV
-622 ESAVPVI
+622 AVNRI
-629 NAQGEPSQK
+629 G
-638 PSSIDVTIPQ
+638 
-648 DAEYV
+648 
-653 NSVDP
+653 
-658 LLRWMLGSR
+658 

-684 TDAAQVRGGSEGVQD
+684 TNAAQVWGGSEGVQD

-735 ETVVDAWDM
+735 ETVVDAEDM

-966 EGTRPLNPDSIIAPG
+966 EGTRPLNPDSIIAPR

-1975 NPYT
+1975 NPYA

>member
-81 SGRQDDLPSY
+81 SGRQDDLPHY

-105 VLRTDPVRT
+105 ALRTDPVRT

-402 NGPTAAQEGAGDS
+402 NGPTAAQEGAG
-415 GGAGAPGA
+415 
-423 QNGAQGVLGQNKP
+423 
-436 PPEGGMVNENGLHA
+436 
-450 FSEQERI
+450 
-457 NLSSGKKNKVISTF
+457 
-471 SEAVSFVKN
+471 
-480 ALSNRQNVDRAYLG
+480 
-494 KVPDSVARTI
+494 
-504 RQNTGLDIRGFG
+504 
-516 VMMNGNDI
+516 
-524 RHMIKNHGDI
+524 
-534 LTEQARGQVAVTA
+534 
-547 DDIARIP
+547 
-554 EILAA
+554 
-559 PDRVYLSDETDTKG
+559 
-573 RKTLI
+573 
-578 FEKQIG
+578 
-584 DQYIS
+584 
-589 IQGVSD
+589 
-595 GKRVLQTDTLYIR
+595 
-608 KGRPRTTRDTMPGT
+608 
-622 ESAVPVI
+622 
-629 NAQGEPSQK
+629 
-638 PSSIDVTIPQ
+638 
-648 DAEYV
+648 
-653 NSVDP
+653 
-658 LLRWMLGSR
+658 
-667 PTAAQEGAGAA
+667 AA

-918 KRTSKNRF
+918 KHTSKNRF

-966 EGTRPLNPDSIIAPG
+966 EGTRTLNPDSIIAPR

-990 AHILFGRPQQQ
+990 AHIPFGRPQQQ

>member
-53 ITSSIAKNVTGPGN
+53 ITSSMKKN
-67 LRTAQASGRISGGF
+67 TAQAEDSLPGRALSMRNQLKQEAQRGVDEILS
-81 SGRQDDLPSY
+81 
-91 ISRAAGTATAQSDA
+91 SRTGAVIRGAA
-105 VLRTDPVRT
+105 
-114 QAPNTAANPA
+114 
-124 GRSAQKDFSL
+124 K
-134 LELLGG
+134 
-140 TVVKGADEAVSRA
+140 
-153 TSTAAWL
+153 STAS
-160 ERNTIGR
+160 G
-167 LFPGAADDTP
+167 
-177 IQALNEHFQNV
+177 
-188 KQENQ
+188 
-193 EAFAPNVEAGGRLA
+193 FAN
-207 QVVDKYGTSVVSAIP
+207 
-222 SAALA
+222 
-227 VMTAGTAPAGL
+227 TAGTALDALRQADINASQENQRARQELENARRYREMVSAGRFADGRTMEDGDRERL
-238 EAAASAA
+238 LRLAELAEQRAGVYTESAAAQHEPLSQAVQRIQGGADRLSASSQEDIATAKEGLGRAGQFAVDVGVAGTQLLGDILAGSVTGGGALLPMAVRSFGSSAQTARQSGADLGQQLLYGTGSAA
-245 SRSPG
+245 LSVATEKISNVAAPFKAAFGAGVLDDALSRLPAKLSQSAAG
-250 ILSAL
+250 RTVLSAIGEGGEEVVEDLVQPLL
-255 QASAQNM
+255 QRI
-262 TKNPQFWNSFFQVA
+262 T
-276 GSSYDEALSLGMSED
+276 YD
-291 EADLYALANGLLS
+291 
-304 SGVEIG
+304 
-310 GGLETLPSNL
+310 
-320 KDSSGALR
+320 SGALS
-328 AWIRG
+328 
-333 MMEEGREEVVQGAI
+333 QY
-347 SRGLQ
+347 Q
-352 NMIGSVGNPLVSATD
+352 NP
-367 ERAVFNPRTAAE
+367 
-379 EFTGGAVVGGFLGGG
+379 EF
-394 QVLAGRLL
+394 
-402 NGPTAAQEGAGDS
+402 
-415 GGAGAPGA
+415 
-423 QNGAQGVLGQNKP
+423 
-436 PPEGGMVNENGLHA
+436 
-450 FSEQERI
+450 
-457 NLSSGKKNKVISTF
+457 LS
-471 SEAVSFVKN
+471 
-480 ALSNRQNVDRAYLG
+480 
-494 KVPDSVARTI
+494 
-504 RQNTGLDIRGFG
+504 
-516 VMMNGNDI
+516 
-524 RHMIKNHGDI
+524 
-534 LTEQARGQVAVTA
+534 
-547 DDIARIP
+547 
-554 EILAA
+554 
-559 PDRVYLSDETDTKG
+559 
-573 RKTLI
+573 
-578 FEKQIG
+578 
-584 DQYIS
+584 
-589 IQGVSD
+589 
-595 GKRVLQTDTLYIR
+595 DTLYDGLI
-608 KGRPRTTRDTMPGT
+608 GAALGGVGGAADV
-622 ESAVPVI
+622 AVNRI
-629 NAQGEPSQK
+629 G
-638 PSSIDVTIPQ
+638 
-648 DAEYV
+648 
-653 NSVDP
+653 
-658 LLRWMLGSR
+658 

-684 TDAAQVRGGSEGVQD
+684 TNAAQVWGGSEGVQD

-735 ETVVDAWDM
+735 ETVVDAEDM

-1193 IVQWDTQIEQ
+1193 IVQWDTKIEQ

>member
-53 ITSSIAKNVTGPGN
+53 ITSSMKKN
-67 LRTAQASGRISGGF
+67 TAQAEDSLPGRALSMRNQLKQEAQRGVDEILS
-81 SGRQDDLPSY
+81 
-91 ISRAAGTATAQSDA
+91 SRTGAVIRGAA
-105 VLRTDPVRT
+105 
-114 QAPNTAANPA
+114 
-124 GRSAQKDFSL
+124 K
-134 LELLGG
+134 
-140 TVVKGADEAVSRA
+140 
-153 TSTAAWL
+153 STAS
-160 ERNTIGR
+160 G
-167 LFPGAADDTP
+167 
-177 IQALNEHFQNV
+177 
-188 KQENQ
+188 
-193 EAFAPNVEAGGRLA
+193 FAN
-207 QVVDKYGTSVVSAIP
+207 
-222 SAALA
+222 
-227 VMTAGTAPAGL
+227 TAGTALDALRQADINASQENQRARQELENARRYREMVSAGRFADGRTMEDGDRERL
-238 EAAASAA
+238 LRLAELAEQRAGVYTESAAAQHEPLSQAVQRIQGGADRLSASSQEDIATAKEGLGRAGQFAVDVGVAGTQLLGDILAGSVTGGGALLPMAVRSFGSSAQTARQSGADLGQQLLYGTGSAA
-245 SRSPG
+245 LSVATEKISNVAAPFKAAFGAGVLDDALSRLPAKLSQSAAG
-250 ILSAL
+250 RTVLSAIGEGGEEVVEDLVQPLL
-255 QASAQNM
+255 QRI
-262 TKNPQFWNSFFQVA
+262 T
-276 GSSYDEALSLGMSED
+276 YD
-291 EADLYALANGLLS
+291 
-304 SGVEIG
+304 
-310 GGLETLPSNL
+310 
-320 KDSSGALR
+320 SGALS
-328 AWIRG
+328 
-333 MMEEGREEVVQGAI
+333 QY
-347 SRGLQ
+347 Q
-352 NMIGSVGNPLVSATD
+352 NP
-367 ERAVFNPRTAAE
+367 
-379 EFTGGAVVGGFLGGG
+379 EF
-394 QVLAGRLL
+394 
-402 NGPTAAQEGAGDS
+402 
-415 GGAGAPGA
+415 
-423 QNGAQGVLGQNKP
+423 
-436 PPEGGMVNENGLHA
+436 
-450 FSEQERI
+450 
-457 NLSSGKKNKVISTF
+457 LS
-471 SEAVSFVKN
+471 
-480 ALSNRQNVDRAYLG
+480 
-494 KVPDSVARTI
+494 
-504 RQNTGLDIRGFG
+504 
-516 VMMNGNDI
+516 
-524 RHMIKNHGDI
+524 
-534 LTEQARGQVAVTA
+534 
-547 DDIARIP
+547 
-554 EILAA
+554 
-559 PDRVYLSDETDTKG
+559 
-573 RKTLI
+573 
-578 FEKQIG
+578 
-584 DQYIS
+584 
-589 IQGVSD
+589 
-595 GKRVLQTDTLYIR
+595 DTLYDGLI
-608 KGRPRTTRDTMPGT
+608 GAALGGVGGAADV
-622 ESAVPVI
+622 AVNRI
-629 NAQGEPSQK
+629 G
-638 PSSIDVTIPQ
+638 
-648 DAEYV
+648 
-653 NSVDP
+653 
-658 LLRWMLGSR
+658 

-684 TDAAQVRGGSEGVQD
+684 TNAAQVWGGSEGVQD

-735 ETVVDAWDM
+735 ETVVDAEDM

-966 EGTRPLNPDSIIAPG
+966 EGTRPLNPDSIIAPR
-981 AENVNSDTL
+981 AENVNSDTI

-1674 VLLQEGANTVAS
+1674 VLLREGANTVAS

-1975 NPYT
+1975 NPYA

>member
-53 ITSSIAKNVTGPGN
+53 ITSSMKKN
-67 LRTAQASGRISGGF
+67 TAQAEDSLPGRALSMRNQLKQEAQRGVDEILS
-81 SGRQDDLPSY
+81 
-91 ISRAAGTATAQSDA
+91 SRTGAVIRGAA
-105 VLRTDPVRT
+105 
-114 QAPNTAANPA
+114 
-124 GRSAQKDFSL
+124 K
-134 LELLGG
+134 
-140 TVVKGADEAVSRA
+140 
-153 TSTAAWL
+153 STAS
-160 ERNTIGR
+160 G
-167 LFPGAADDTP
+167 
-177 IQALNEHFQNV
+177 
-188 KQENQ
+188 
-193 EAFAPNVEAGGRLA
+193 FAN
-207 QVVDKYGTSVVSAIP
+207 
-222 SAALA
+222 
-227 VMTAGTAPAGL
+227 TAGTALDALRQADINASQENQRARQELENARRYREMVSAGRFADGRTMEDGDRERL
-238 EAAASAA
+238 LRLAELAEQRAGVYTESAAAQHEPLSQAVQRIQGGADRLSASSQGDIAAAKEGLGRAGQFAVDVGVAGTQLLGDILAGSVTGGGALLPMAVRSFGSSAQTARQSGADLGQQLLYGTGSAA
-245 SRSPG
+245 LSVATEKISNVAAPFKAAFGAGVLDDALSRLPAKLSQSAAG
-250 ILSAL
+250 RTVLSAIGEGGEEVVEDLVQPLL
-255 QASAQNM
+255 QRI
-262 TKNPQFWNSFFQVA
+262 T
-276 GSSYDEALSLGMSED
+276 YD
-291 EADLYALANGLLS
+291 
-304 SGVEIG
+304 
-310 GGLETLPSNL
+310 
-320 KDSSGALR
+320 SGALSQYQNPEFLSDTLYDGL
-328 AWIRG
+328 I
-333 MMEEGREEVVQGAI
+333 GAAL
-347 SRGLQ
+347 G
-352 NMIGSVGNPLVSATD
+352 GVGGATD
-367 ERAVFNPRTAAE
+367 VAVNRI
-379 EFTGGAVVGGFLGGG
+379 
-394 QVLAGRLL
+394 
-402 NGPTAAQEGAGDS
+402 GPTAAQEGAGAFGRDS
-415 GGAGAPGA
+415 GGAGAPGV
-423 QNGAQGVLGQNKP
+423 QDGAHGILGQNKTA
-436 PPEGGMVNENGLHA
+436 PEVG
-450 FSEQERI
+450 
-457 NLSSGKKNKVISTF
+457 T
-471 SEAVSFVKN
+471 AVKADRDTYTVVQKLKESIP
-480 ALSNRQNVDRAYLG
+480 ALKEVE
-494 KVPDSVARTI
+494 PVARTGI
-504 RQNTGLDIRGFG
+504 
-516 VMMNGNDI
+516 
-524 RHMIKNHGDI
+524 
-534 LTEQARGQVAVTA
+534 QAIER
-547 DDIARIP
+547 
-554 EILAA
+554 
-559 PDRVYLSDETDTKG
+559 
-573 RKTLI
+573 
-578 FEKQIG
+578 
-584 DQYIS
+584 
-589 IQGVSD
+589 
-595 GKRVLQTDTLYIR
+595 
-608 KGRPRTTRDTMPGT
+608 
-622 ESAVPVI
+622 
-629 NAQGEPSQK
+629 
-638 PSSIDVTIPQ
+638 
-648 DAEYV
+648 
-653 NSVDP
+653 
-658 LLRWMLGSR
+658 
-667 PTAAQEGAGAA
+667 
-678 AGQKMG
+678 
-684 TDAAQVRGGSEGVQD
+684 
-699 AWRDT
+699 
-704 IVNEVRRNSGIG
+704 
-716 ENESPAS
+716 
-723 TSDGTSALSGDL
+723 
-735 ETVVDAWDM
+735 
-744 AAIPGT
+744 
-750 VGTVTDGR
+750 
-758 ASQVAPISTV
+758 
-768 QETGINVNHQ
+768 
-778 EGQNRIRN
+778 
-786 TGETVRVVETLRD
+786 
-799 HIPKLSEA
+799 
-807 EPVSEVSSNSIPF
+807 
-820 VSGKT
+820 VSGST
-825 MAEKAKTL
+825 MAEKARNL
-833 FEAIK
+833 FETVK
-838 GIVSRPGF
+838 GIVTRPDF
-846 GDIEINT
+846 GDVEING

-859 LHHGIGTAK
+859 LSHGVGPAK
-868 AAVIP
+868 AATIAAVPEVI
-873 AIPDIIRTGTQ
+873 RRGQQ
-884 IDFQENWKGRPYD
+884 IYFAENWKNRGYD
-897 GYIFAAPV
+897 GYVFAAPV
-905 TMDGKTVYVAAVV
+905 IMDGQTAYVAAVV

-926 YLHEVVDSDGNIIKI
+926 YLHEVVDSTGNIIKI
-941 DAGDSANQTS
+941 DAGESATPTS
-951 LATNGSAGTQSQASV
+951 LAANGDAGTQSPASGDLTPAEASLV
-966 EGTRPLNPDSIIAPG
+966 GPSPTASTETSSPIEGTRTLNPDSIIAPR

-990 AHILFGRPQQQ
+990 
-1001 SGETYDN
+1001 DN

-1229 NRESRILTAAAGS
+1229 NRESRILTAVAGS

-1613 QPLNLLMNLGTE
+1613 QPLNFLMNLGTE

-1674 VLLQEGANTVAS
+1674 VLLQEGANAVAA

-1975 NPYT
+1975 NPYA

>member
-1 MSKEFDDLRR
+1 MGTFTNTKTGKTIYYNADPERSRP
-11 RVYGSANP
+11 VVT
-19 TEEQVQAVRKRAQ
+19 TERKQEAQ
-32 APVRKPTGRNPE
+32 QRYNQYRTA
-44 IKKDALVNA
+44 
-53 ITSSIAKNVTGPGN
+53 AKNGAD
-67 LRTAQASGRISGGF
+67 LLSIMRRSATAQASGRISGGF

-227 VMTAGTAPAGL
+227 VVTAGTAPAGL

-320 KDSSGALR
+320 KDSSGVLR

-423 QNGAQGVLGQNKP
+423 QDGAQGVLGQNKP

-667 PTAAQEGAGAA
+667 PTAAQEGAGAFGRDSGG
-678 AGQKMG
+678 AGAPGAQDGAHGILGQNKTAPEVG
-684 TDAAQVRGGSEGVQD
+684 TAVKADTSLFDRSILSNLTEARRYFAEYAKSHFPKTVINAQTGK
-699 AWRDT
+699 T
-704 IVNEVRRNSGIG
+704 IGISRIG
-716 ENESPAS
+716 I
-723 TSDGTSALSGDL
+723 DKFLSGRINHEKYASGFHIPEL
-735 ETVVDAWDM
+735 VERATLISQAKNYHPETVES
-744 AAIPGT
+744 IPTFEYYDSPVEIDGKQYNAHIRVKNT
-750 VGTVTDGR
+750 NVGDKYYGHT
-758 ASQVAPISTV
+758 
-768 QETGINVNHQ
+768 
-778 EGQNRIRN
+778 
-786 TGETVRVVETLRD
+786 
-799 HIPKLSEA
+799 
-807 EPVSEVSSNSIPF
+807 VSEV
-820 VSGKT
+820 T
-825 MAEKAKTL
+825 
-833 FEAIK
+833 
-838 GIVSRPGF
+838 
-846 GDIEINT
+846 DIEIEPSA
-853 RSVKDD
+853 R
-859 LHHGIGTAK
+859 
-868 AAVIP
+868 IP
-873 AIPDIIRTGTQ
+873 SSELLTGQPVNAI
-884 IDFQENWKGRPYD
+884 D
-897 GYIFAAPV
+897 GSMGAP
-905 TMDGKTVYVAAVV
+905 GE
-918 KRTSKNRF
+918 R
-926 YLHEVVDSDGNIIKI
+926 
-941 DAGDSANQTS
+941 ANQTS

-966 EGTRPLNPDSIIAPG
+966 EGTRPLNPDSIIAPR

-1975 NPYT
+1975 NPYA